1 MTASNPATDRISR
14 LEDAIRLIL
23 NRELPETLTLS
34 HLALEDRTNHD
45 GDSYLHTYIVFEGDR
60 EKIDPAWTI
69 TLPRKD
75 LGNIQRDGIRRNP
88 NKLLRPKGGMEGT
101 PRRTEITF
109 HGQ

>member
-69 TLPRKD
+69 TLPGKIWEISK
-75 LGNIQRDGIRRNP
+75 GMGYEGIPINSFVL
-88 NKLLRPKGGMEGT
+88 KAEWKELQEELR
-101 PRRTEITF
+101 
-109 HGQ
+109 